1 VCKVHTWNLVIR
13 DWRNYDP
20 CFCGIV
26 FPNLIR
32 CFMLPLMARAY
43 SKDLRERAVEYVS
56 KGGNRDDSCKIFR
69 LAKTTLQ
76 RWITLSKKT
85 GGDLSPM
92 PMGSR
97 PWKLNHDAV
106 VEYAVINS
114 DATLHE
120 IAEHFSTGKSAIDY
134 ILRKYKITRKKNHA
148 VRRARR
154 RKAGS
159 I

>member
-1 VCKVHTWNLVIR
+1 MGT
-13 DWRNYDP
+13 
-20 CFCGIV
+20 FIV

-32 CFMLPLMARAY
+32 CVMLPFMTRAY
-43 SKDLRERAVEYVS
+43 SIDLRERAVGYVS
-56 KGGNRDDSCKIFR
+56 KGGNRDDCCKIFR
-69 LAKTTLQ
+69 LAQTTLQ
-76 RWITLSKKT
+76 RWITLAKKT
-85 GGDLSPM
+85 GGDLSPR

-97 PWKLNHDAV
+97 PWKLDHSTV
-106 VEYAVINS
+106 VAYAVTHS

-120 IAEHFSTGKSAIDY
+120 IAAHFSTGKSAIDY

>member
-1 VCKVHTWNLVIR
+1 ML
-13 DWRNYDP
+13 
-20 CFCGIV
+20 
-26 FPNLIR
+26 
-32 CFMLPLMARAY
+32 FMTRAY
-43 SKDLRERAVEYVS
+43 SIDLRERAVEYVS
-56 KGGNRDDSCKIFR
+56 SGGDRALLCSTLKIATR
-69 LAKTTLQ
+69 TLQ
-76 RWITLSKKT
+76 RWITLAKKT
-85 GGDLSPM
+85 GGDLSPK

-97 PWKLNHDAV
+97 PWKLDHSTV
-106 VEYAVINS
+106 VAYAVTHS

-120 IAEHFSTGKSAIDY
+120 IAAHFSTGKSAIDY